1 MNKKLVAVDLT
12 ENSIETMIYEV
23 RGERVMLDFDL
34 ARIYGYTTRKLNEQ
48 VKNNIKKFPEDFMFQ
63 LSRQELE
70 QILRSKKS
78 TANEVSSKRRYNP
91 YAFTEQGIYMLMT
104 VLKGELAIEQ
114 SKTLIRL
121 FKKMKDYIGEIA
133 NNPNNVIVDNKRPS
147 IIKEYNQ
154 IIESNNRIGYLVIN
168 NYKVSNDIV
177 EKLGVKNSLALLVS
191 KGKLMSICRDHNLTA
206 EQFADAIKKA
216 SYSPEAIVYDAK
228 RHSFQFYVK
237 LKDDSYRTVIEF
249 GAVPIGMKNIKANIL
264 TTLFMNNN
272 YEKRI
277 RYIKEQKFPSLFLR
291 YEKRSG
297 WASIATDSSKD
308 TISNDNCGV
317 HKRKG

>member
-12 ENSIETMIYEV
+12 ENSVETMIYEI

-63 LSRQELE
+63 LSRQELD
-70 QILRSKKS
+70 QILRSEKS

-114 SKTLIRL
+114 
-121 FKKMKDYIGEIA
+121 
-133 NNPNNVIVDNKRPS
+133 
-147 IIKEYNQ
+147 
-154 IIESNNRIGYLVIN
+154 
-168 NYKVSNDIV
+168 
-177 EKLGVKNSLALLVS
+177 
-191 KGKLMSICRDHNLTA
+191 
-206 EQFADAIKKA
+206 
-216 SYSPEAIVYDAK
+216 
-228 RHSFQFYVK
+228 
-237 LKDDSYRTVIEF
+237 
-249 GAVPIGMKNIKANIL
+249 
-264 TTLFMNNN
+264 
-272 YEKRI
+272 
-277 RYIKEQKFPSLFLR
+277 KFPSLFLR

-308 TISNDNCGV
+308 TISNDNCSV
-317 HKRKG
+317 KK

>member
-12 ENSIETMIYEV
+12 ENSVETMIYEI

-63 LSRQELE
+63 LSRQELD
-70 QILRSKKS
+70 QILRSEKS

-114 SKTLIRL
+114 
-121 FKKMKDYIGEIA
+121 
-133 NNPNNVIVDNKRPS
+133 
-147 IIKEYNQ
+147 
-154 IIESNNRIGYLVIN
+154 
-168 NYKVSNDIV
+168 
-177 EKLGVKNSLALLVS
+177 
-191 KGKLMSICRDHNLTA
+191 
-206 EQFADAIKKA
+206 
-216 SYSPEAIVYDAK
+216 
-228 RHSFQFYVK
+228 
-237 LKDDSYRTVIEF
+237 
-249 GAVPIGMKNIKANIL
+249 
-264 TTLFMNNN
+264 
-272 YEKRI
+272 
-277 RYIKEQKFPSLFLR
+277 KFPSLFLR

-308 TISNDNCGV
+308 TIPNDNCGV

>member
-48 VKNNIKKFPEDFMFQ
+48 VKNNIKKFPVDFMFQ
-63 LSRQELE
+63 LSQQDLD

-114 SKTLIRL
+114 
-121 FKKMKDYIGEIA
+121 
-133 NNPNNVIVDNKRPS
+133 
-147 IIKEYNQ
+147 
-154 IIESNNRIGYLVIN
+154 
-168 NYKVSNDIV
+168 
-177 EKLGVKNSLALLVS
+177 
-191 KGKLMSICRDHNLTA
+191 
-206 EQFADAIKKA
+206 
-216 SYSPEAIVYDAK
+216 
-228 RHSFQFYVK
+228 
-237 LKDDSYRTVIEF
+237 
-249 GAVPIGMKNIKANIL
+249 
-264 TTLFMNNN
+264 
-272 YEKRI
+272 
-277 RYIKEQKFPSLFLR
+277 KFPSLFLR

-308 TISNDNCGV
+308 TISNDNCSV
-317 HKRKG
+317 KK

>member
-48 VKNNIKKFPEDFMFQ
+48 VKNNIKKFPADFMFQ
-63 LSRQELE
+63 LSRQELD

-114 SKTLIRL
+114 
-121 FKKMKDYIGEIA
+121 
-133 NNPNNVIVDNKRPS
+133 
-147 IIKEYNQ
+147 
-154 IIESNNRIGYLVIN
+154 
-168 NYKVSNDIV
+168 
-177 EKLGVKNSLALLVS
+177 
-191 KGKLMSICRDHNLTA
+191 
-206 EQFADAIKKA
+206 
-216 SYSPEAIVYDAK
+216 
-228 RHSFQFYVK
+228 
-237 LKDDSYRTVIEF
+237 
-249 GAVPIGMKNIKANIL
+249 
-264 TTLFMNNN
+264 
-272 YEKRI
+272 
-277 RYIKEQKFPSLFLR
+277 KFPSLFLR

-297 WASIATDSSKD
+297 WASIATDSSKG
-308 TISNDNCGV
+308 TISNDNCSV
-317 HKRKG
+317 KK